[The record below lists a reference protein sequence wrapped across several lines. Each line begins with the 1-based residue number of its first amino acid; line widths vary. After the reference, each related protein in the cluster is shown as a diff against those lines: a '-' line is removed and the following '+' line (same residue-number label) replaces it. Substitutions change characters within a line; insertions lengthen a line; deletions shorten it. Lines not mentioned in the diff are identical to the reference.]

1 MLNSSYVLKN
11 VPNVNVTN
19 ISTTL
24 TPFFILQSCRELKKE
39 PKNAIPYFEHCVIY
53 NQPSIGKFES
63 PFTAPELSNQS
74 SVV

>member
-19 ISTTL
+19 IS
-24 TPFFILQSCRELKKE
+24 IQNCRELKKE